1 MDRVVPGVKLDDAV
15 HEWVR
20 AIGAAGARA
29 IRLQKTLVRR
39 WDTLPLDHA
48 IQAGM
53 GYFTN
58 AYETDEP
65 RRLMQTFLD
74 RTRG

>member
-1 MDRVVPGVKLDDAV
+1 VPGVELDDAV
-15 HEWVR
+15 HDWVR

-39 WDTLPLDHA
+39 WDTLGLDHA
-48 IQAGM
+48 IQASM
-53 GYFTN
+53 RSFAS

-65 RRLMQTFLD
+65 HRLMQGFLD
-74 RTRG
+74 RKSS